1 MLKEDGKTPTLVNAR
16 FVKPLDTGM
25 LDSLA
30 EEHKV
35 IVTMEENVR
44 SGGFGS
50 AVLSYMH
57 ENHPGVKVE
66 IVAVP
71 DVFIS
76 HGNPEVLKKEVG
88 IDALSIYK
96 KIKEAYEG

>member
-1 MLKEDGKTPTLVNAR
+1 
-16 FVKPLDTGM
+16 
-25 LDSLA
+25 
-30 EEHKV
+30 
-35 IVTMEENVR
+35 ME
-44 SGGFGS
+44 
-50 AVLSYMH
+50 
-57 ENHPGVKVE
+57 VE